1 MHTLETPS
9 TYATPQMNG
18 TDRSDLPMV
27 TILTPAYNEE
37 ELIVRNLKRI
47 YEYMEAREDRYRW
60 EILVVNDGSKDQT
73 AELADAFSIKHPKMR
88 VIHHVVNRN
97 LGGALRTG
105 FQNAKGD
112 YVIVLDLD
120 LSYDVDHIDALMLE
134 ALKADADVVVA
145 SPYMKGGKSTKVPK
159 TRLLLSRVVNKFMSW
174 SAPNTDIR
182 TFTGMV
188 RVYKRSFLR
197 QLNLKSNTYSI
208 NPEIILK
215 TLILRGRIREI
226 PAHLDWSFQED
237 AGGRVSS
244 IKIFKGIAAGL
255 MASFIF
261 RPYAFFMVIGLL
273 LLLTSLYMVGWI
285 FINVADMYPIIEGT
299 TGGYFD
305 DRFSMA
311 IGKVF
316 QDRPHAFFIGG
327 VSLLISLQFLSIGFL
342 SLQSKRYFDEL
353 FHINTTNLRNIL
365 EARDQ
370 QSGESS
376 AE

>member
-1 MHTLETPS
+1 MHTLDTPS
-9 TYATPQMNG
+9 TYATQTMNG
-18 TDRSDLPMV
+18 QDRLDLPMV

-37 ELIVRNLKRI
+37 ELIVQNLTRI

-73 AELADAFSIKHPKMR
+73 AELADAFSIKNPKMR

-105 FQNAKGD
+105 FHNAKGD

-120 LSYDVDHIDALMLE
+120 LSYDVEHIDALMAE

-159 TRLLLSRVVNKFMSW
+159 TRLLLSRVVNKLMSW

-226 PAHLDWSFQED
+226 PAHLDWSFQENV
-237 AGGRVSS
+237 GGRVSS
-244 IKIFKGIAAGL
+244 IKIFKGILAGL

-261 RPYAFFMVIGLL
+261 RPYAFFMVIGLFL
-273 LLLTSLYMVGWI
+273 LMVSLYMVGWI
-285 FINVADMYPIIEGT
+285 FINVADIYPIIESA
-299 TGGYFD
+299 GGYFD

-311 IGKVF
+311 IGQVF

-327 VSLLISLQFLSIGFL
+327 ISLLISLQLLSIGFL

-365 EARDQ
+365 EAKDQ
-370 QSGESS
+370 QAGK
-376 AE
+376 